1 VVSLAFI
8 WVACLQSVLRFK
20 SYWWVLVGAG
30 SLWPYWAI
38 TRNGNISFS
47 FYNYPIWVI
56 DFKCKKVS
64 VICPG
69 SVFWVLPF
77 FIRVAAKFKW
87 VVLCV
92 IYWLCLLTEETTHQF
107 GVGFSIKFWLKLD
120 PMCEW
125 HLEYNFYNFK
135 IQWINFSCV
144 PIGYH
149 RSNKYSIFWNAS
161 PEQPRKNKCWVKCLP
176 TTLKIS
182 EFVFLV

>member
-1 VVSLAFI
+1 MSAGGCWFT
-8 WVACLQSVLRFK
+8 VAILSYNEEWGLYLFFLQL
-20 SYWWVLVGAG
+20 
-30 SLWPYWAI
+30 P
-38 TRNGNISFS
+38 NPGNRL
-47 FYNYPIWVI
+47 N
-56 DFKCKKVS
+56 CKRVS

-77 FIRVAAKFKW
+77 FISVAAKFKW
-87 VVLCV
+87 VLCV